1 MWLSPAGCM
10 MFSLHVRI
18 PFASN
23 LGQRPPYLQHIASLA
38 AVEAVRSQPGY
49 EVMILNSLFI
59 IKFTVKPLLL
69 ASPLIR
75 QPQYYGHY
83 ILAQTRTPLIPPDF
97 YDPLVTRVTGFQC
110 I

>member
-49 EVMILNSLFI
+49 EVKILNLYLS
-59 IKFTVKPLLL
+59 IKITVKPLLL
-69 ASPLIR
+69 ATIFWPKNK
-75 QPQYYGHY
+75 
-83 ILAQTRTPLIPPDF
+83 AQ
-97 YDPLVTRVTGFQC
+97 
-110 I
+110 